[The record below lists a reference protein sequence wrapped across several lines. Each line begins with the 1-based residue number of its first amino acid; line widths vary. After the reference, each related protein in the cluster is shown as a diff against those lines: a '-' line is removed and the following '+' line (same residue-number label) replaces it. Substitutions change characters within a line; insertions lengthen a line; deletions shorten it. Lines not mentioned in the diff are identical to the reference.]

1 MTRDGAEGPRE
12 IRTDHRE
19 GEIAEKRRPK
29 RKKWIGN
36 ESVMGPRGRLFKR
49 GARSREERLHRA
61 NSEGL
66 QLLDKQQQ
74 GHCMS

>member
-1 MTRDGAEGPRE
+1 MTRDGAEGARE

-19 GEIAEKRRPK
+19 REIVEKRRLK

-49 GARSREERLHRA
+49 GREAGRKDYTDRTVKGF
-61 NSEGL
+61 S
-66 QLLDKQQQ
+66 
-74 GHCMS
+74 C

>member
-19 GEIAEKRRPK
+19 REIVEKRRLK

-49 GARSREERLHRA
+49 GREAERKDYTDQTVKGFSR
-61 NSEGL
+61 
-66 QLLDKQQQ
+66 
-74 GHCMS
+74 